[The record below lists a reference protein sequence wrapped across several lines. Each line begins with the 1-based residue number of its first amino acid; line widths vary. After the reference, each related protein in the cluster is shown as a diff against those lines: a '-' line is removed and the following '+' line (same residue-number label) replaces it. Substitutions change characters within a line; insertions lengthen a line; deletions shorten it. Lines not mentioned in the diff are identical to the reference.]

1 MSKKQSISD
10 FFSKVPKSS
19 GSKQKSND
27 VVIASCVIDHD
38 TSDSDENQNPS
49 EVTSVELEGSPVVSV
64 SAQEED
70 VTVVSS
76 SSFSGSTTS
85 SRYLDLN
92 DLNMNS
98 PSQPILS
105 TYPKSKFGSRERP
118 WLEYSVE
125 KDACFCYP
133 CRVFGVNVTSNTFTE
148 TGYRDW
154 KHAVDSNSDT
164 AKEKNKKGFAKHVAS
179 TQHS

>member
-38 TSDSDENQNPS
+38 MSDSDENQNPS

-98 PSQPILS
+98 PSQPILGA
-105 TYPKSKFGSRERP
+105 YPKSKFGSRERAF
-118 WLEYSVE
+118 S
-125 KDACFCYP
+125 
-133 CRVFGVNVTSNTFTE
+133 S
-148 TGYRDW
+148 
-154 KHAVDSNSDT
+154 
-164 AKEKNKKGFAKHVAS
+164 
-179 TQHS
+179 